1 MKKIVIKEV
10 TYKGR
15 LITMFEDGFGQK
27 LVIIDNNESKVYFSI
42 SDAKSVINGKKTM
55 YEEF

>member
-15 LITMFEDGFGQK
+15 LITMFEDGFGQE
-27 LVIIDNNESKVYFSI
+27 LVIIDNTNPKFI
-42 SDAKSVINGKKTM
+42 SA
-55 YEEF
+55 